1 MSLGEMG
8 QVTISMRGKR
18 SLAVVGL
25 STVWR
30 FAQRKPLGAFG
41 ISLVLIATAL
51 SLAAPI
57 VAPYDPWET
66 RFDHG
71 LEAPNRDFWF
81 GTDVL
86 GRDVLSRVLYGGKI
100 SIYVG
105 LVTML
110 LSGLGGVA
118 LGVTSGYIGGQFD
131 LIVQRVVDSII
142 AFPSLILALALI
154 AALDPGV
161 TNIILAIAIVQTPRM
176 TRVIRSSVLSI
187 RETPYV
193 DAARTIGA
201 THVRIMLRHVTPN
214 TFAPLMIVATS
225 SIGSIIITEAS
236 LSFLGIG
243 VPFTTISWGGM
254 LGGDTRQFVSSAVWM
269 ALAPGF
275 ALSAVVF
282 GLNMFGDALRDVLD
296 PKLRGR

>member
-8 QVTISMRGKR
+8 QVTISIRGKR

-41 ISLVLIATAL
+41 ISIVLIATAL
-51 SLAAPI
+51 SVAAPL

-71 LEAPNRDFWF
+71 LEAPNGEFWF

-86 GRDVLSRVLYGGKI
+86 GRDVLSRVLYGGKV

-214 TFAPLMIVATS
+214 TFAPLMVVATS

>member
-8 QVTISMRGKR
+8 QVIISIRGKR

-41 ISLVLIATAL
+41 ISIVLIATAL
-51 SLAAPI
+51 SVAAPL

-71 LEAPNRDFWF
+71 LEAPNGEFWF

-86 GRDVLSRVLYGGKI
+86 GRDVLSRVLYGGKV

-214 TFAPLMIVATS
+214 TFAPLMVVATS

>member
-1 MSLGEMG
+1 MSLGEGG
-8 QVTISMRGKR
+8 QVAISMRGTR

-30 FAQRKPLGAFG
+30 FAQRKPLGAMG
-41 ISLVLIATAL
+41 IGIVLIATAL
-51 SLAAPI
+51 SVAAPI

-71 LEAPNRDFWF
+71 LEAPNGEFWF
-81 GTDVL
+81 GTDTL
-86 GRDVLSRVLYGGKI
+86 GRDVLSRVIYGGKV

-110 LSGLGGVA
+110 LSGLGGLA

-131 LIVQRVVDSII
+131 LIVQRIVDSII

-154 AALDPGV
+154 AAMDPGV
-161 TNIILAIAIVQTPRM
+161 TNIILAIAIVQIPRM
-176 TRVIRSSVLSI
+176 TRVIRSTVLSI

-193 DAARTIGA
+193 EAARSIGA
-201 THVRIMLRHVTPN
+201 THVRIMIRHVTPN

>member
-8 QVTISMRGKR
+8 QVTISIRGKR

-41 ISLVLIATAL
+41 ISIVLIATAL
-51 SLAAPI
+51 SVAAPL

-71 LEAPNRDFWF
+71 LEAPNGEFWF

-86 GRDVLSRVLYGGKI
+86 GRDVLSRVLYGGKV

-142 AFPSLILALALI
+142 AFPSLILALAP
-154 AALDPGV
+154 D
-161 TNIILAIAIVQTPRM
+161 R
-176 TRVIRSSVLSI
+176 R
-187 RETPYV
+187 
-193 DAARTIGA
+193 
-201 THVRIMLRHVTPN
+201 
-214 TFAPLMIVATS
+214 
-225 SIGSIIITEAS
+225 IGSRSDQHHPGHCNRAN
-236 LSFLGIG
+236 
-243 VPFTTISWGGM
+243 
-254 LGGDTRQFVSSAVWM
+254 SAY
-269 ALAPGF
+269 
-275 ALSAVVF
+275 
-282 GLNMFGDALRDVLD
+282 D
-296 PKLRGR
+296 

>member
-8 QVTISMRGKR
+8 QATISIRGKR

-41 ISLVLIATAL
+41 ISIVLIATAL
-51 SLAAPI
+51 SVAAPL

-71 LEAPNRDFWF
+71 LEAPNGEFWF

-86 GRDVLSRVLYGGKI
+86 GRDVLSRVLYGGKV

-214 TFAPLMIVATS
+214 TFAPLMVVATS

>member
-8 QVTISMRGKR
+8 QVTISIRGKR

-41 ISLVLIATAL
+41 ISIVLIATAL
-51 SLAAPI
+51 SVAAPL

-66 RFDHG
+66 RFEHG
-71 LEAPNRDFWF
+71 LEAPNGEFWF

-86 GRDVLSRVLYGGKI
+86 GRDVLSRVLYGGKV

-193 DAARTIGA
+193 DAAKTIGA
-201 THVRIMLRHVTPN
+201 SHVRIMLRHVTPN

>member
-25 STVWR
+25 STIWR

-66 RFDHG
+66 RFAHG

-86 GRDVLSRVLYGGKI
+86 GRDVLSRVLYGGKV

-193 DAARTIGA
+193 DAARTIGS

>member
-1 MSLGEMG
+1 MSPGEGG
-8 QVTISMRGKR
+8 QVAIPIRTKR
-18 SLAVVGL
+18 PLVVLGL
-25 STVWR
+25 GIVWR
-30 FAQRKPLGAFG
+30 FTKKKPLGAVG
-41 ISLVLIATAL
+41 IGIVLIATIL
-51 SLAAPI
+51 SIAAPV

-66 RFDHG
+66 RFDHS
-71 LEAPNRDFWF
+71 LEAPNGEFWF
-81 GTDVL
+81 GTDTL
-86 GRDVLSRVLYGGKI
+86 GRDVLSRVLYGGKV

-110 LSGLGGVA
+110 LSGLGGLT

-131 LIVQRVVDSII
+131 LLVQRIVDSII

-154 AALDPGV
+154 AAMDPGV

-176 TRVIRSSVLSI
+176 TRVIRSTVLSI

-201 THVRIMLRHVTPN
+201 THARIMIRHVTPN